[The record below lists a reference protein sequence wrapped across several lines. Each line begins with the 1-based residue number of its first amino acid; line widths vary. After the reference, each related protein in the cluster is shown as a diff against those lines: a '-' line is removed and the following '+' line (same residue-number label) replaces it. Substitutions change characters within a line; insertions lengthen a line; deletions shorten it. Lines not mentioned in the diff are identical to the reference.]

1 MGNSESDP
9 LDSWTPNLGIQIFTT
24 IYLQPEITT
33 QGTADITFRPA
44 WNTEQ
49 LEPSTDKFLGEGKHS
64 NTILLFQL

>member
-1 MGNSESDP
+1 MDP
-9 LDSWTPNLGIQIFTT
+9 KSGYSNFHYHISA
-24 IYLQPEITT
+24 PEITT